1 MHEDFFREIDR
12 AWRGPRDA
20 KIELRVLGS
29 AALMLQ
35 TDYVRG
41 TNDGDVLETASLT
54 GEIKSMLLAMA
65 GKGTRIHQ
73 RHGIYLDVVAG
84 GLPFLPHPPRWLP
97 LAEMN
102 ASLGVFEV
110 AVLDVVDVV
119 VSKLKRF
126 HANDQ
131 SDVKAMIDRE
141 LVPHDR
147 TQSPEAGL
155 FRGRSRSRWCA
166 GQDNSRWQDKDT
178 RSRQCGCAAET
189 ALASVS
195 RVSSSMRGAQ
205 F

>member
-12 AWRGPRDA
+12 AWRAPRDA

-54 GEIKSMLLAMA
+54 GEIKGLLLALA
-65 GKGTRIHQ
+65 GKGTRIHE

-84 GLPFLPHPPRWLP
+84 GLPFLPHPSQWHS

-102 ASLGVFEV
+102 ASLRTFKVS
-110 AVLDVVDVV
+110 VLDVVDVV

-141 LVPHDR
+141 LVTHDR
-147 TQSPEAGL
+147 LVAR
-155 FRGRSRSRWCA
+155 FRTAVDVFSGDAR
-166 GQDNSRWQDKDT
+166 
-178 RSRQCGCAAET
+178 AED
-189 ALASVS
+189 LPRYVRHLH
-195 RVSSSMRGAQ
+195 RVERDMFGVGESEIELPGWIDDD
-205 F
+205 